1 MSEQPAVERFTRDDL
16 DRMVREAD
24 RCRDAV
30 IRLSPLDD
38 VCTHVKALAAEVEQ
52 WQKDYL
58 ACEQERSHLANV
70 VVPALRREVAELRA
84 EIIKENP
91 MMAAVYHATDRLR
104 NTV

>member
-1 MSEQPAVERFTRDDL
+1 MTEQSAVERLRFTRDQL
-16 DRMVREAD
+16 DRMVAEAD

-58 ACEQERSHLANV
+58 ACERERSHLANV
-70 VVPALRREVAELRA
+70 VVPGLLQEIDLLRSRHRP
-84 EIIKENP
+84 IGD
-91 MMAAVYHATDRLR
+91 MRLP
-104 NTV
+104 